1 MNNLLII
8 RTPFQAWLAERVL
21 EKEKID
27 NFDLIY
33 FTHNNSIEDTHYY
46 KKLALKANKSEY
58 IFVLPQRINILSLI
72 TFKIRSR
79 SWYNYCQY
87 NIILCA
93 SIDSFYITSLIR
105 SNRNCRLITF
115 DDGTS
120 NIDTKS
126 SYSYFQESK
135 SVRDRFYRF
144 LLNAL
149 SLSQVKSLID
159 RHYTMYDGYENIVDS
174 SKLVFLDKLKR
185 PTYKKNNATKT
196 YFIGTPFEE
205 IMSDKEIK
213 KLEGFLKNWE
223 FSAYVAHPRE
233 TRLLKIG
240 AKTLDKKGQIAEE
253 AILEDA
259 KDSSII
265 LIGGNLS
272 SVMLNIGHVCQEVRV
287 ILPHEAKITPNIS
300 EMSIES
306 GFKVT
311 LI

>member
-33 FTHNNSIEDTHYY
+33 FTNNNSIEDIHYY
-46 KKLALKANKSEY
+46 KKLALKAKRSEY
-58 IFVLPQRINILSLI
+58 IFVSPQRINILSLI
-72 TFKIRSR
+72 TFKMRSK
-79 SWYNYCQY
+79 SWYKYCQY

-126 SYSYFQESK
+126 SYSYFKESK
-135 SVRDRFYRF
+135 SIRDNFYRF
-144 LLNAL
+144 MLNAL
-149 SLSQVKSLID
+149 SLGQVKSLID

-185 PTYKKNNATKT
+185 TSYKKKNTTKT

-205 IMSDKEIK
+205 IMNDKEIR

-223 FSAYVAHPRE
+223 CSAYVAHPRE

-240 AKTLDKKGQIAEE
+240 AKILDKKGQIAEE
-253 AILEDA
+253 VILEDA

-272 SVMLNIGHVCQEVRV
+272 SVMLNIGHVCQEVIV
-287 ILPHEAKITPNIS
+287 ILPQESKITPNIS
-300 EMSIES
+300 KMSIES